1 MRIQCNAGL
10 GVRLKKAKKIVIQ
23 RLIDTLGKRYNDN
36 LTTAMEYLDGLSFT
50 AVAK

>member
-1 MRIQCNAGL
+1 MRIQCNEGL
-10 GVRLKKAKKIVIQ
+10 EARLKQAKTIVIQ
-23 RLIDTLGKRYNDN
+23 RRIDTLGKRYDDN